1 MRRLRV
7 IDDGRERR
15 DYVVIIISLW
25 CVFHATITKRRFK
38 NSLVSYKRIIL
49 I

>member
-1 MRRLRV
+1 MGGLRV

-15 DYVVIIISLW
+15 DYVVIITSLW
-25 CVFHATITKRRFK
+25 DVFHATITKRRFK
-38 NSLVSYKRIIL
+38 NSLVLYKRIIL